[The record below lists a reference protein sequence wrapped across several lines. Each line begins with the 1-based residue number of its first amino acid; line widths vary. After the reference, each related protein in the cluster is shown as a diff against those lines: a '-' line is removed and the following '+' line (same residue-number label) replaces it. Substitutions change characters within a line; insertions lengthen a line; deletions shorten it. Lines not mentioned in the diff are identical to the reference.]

1 VIRPLLAATL
11 LLVGGCSVAAPPP
24 PLAVPPVATPTNV
37 PAPPQQLVAPTGCH
51 LRGTAPLPDPSCTPG
66 VINPAVTPAT
76 LGITICK
83 IGWTTTV
90 RPPTSVTNRIKK
102 DTDFA
107 YGLPAGTKGEL
118 DHLISLELGGAP
130 ADPRNLWV
138 EPGPI
143 PNAKDAI
150 ENRLHTAVCSGQ
162 VSLGDAQ
169 HAIATDWTT
178 ALHVTGVQ

>member
-11 LLVGGCSVAAPPP
+11 LLVGGCSVAAPP
-24 PLAVPPVATPTNV
+24 VATPTSV
-37 PAPPQQLVAPTGCH
+37 PAPPQQLIAPIGCH
-51 LRGTAPLPDPSCTPG
+51 LRGPAPLPDPSCTPG
-66 VINPAVTPAT
+66 VTNPAVTPAT
-76 LGITICK
+76 LGTTICLP
-83 IGWTTTV
+83 GWTATI

-102 DTDFA
+102 DTDVA
-107 YGLPAGTKGEL
+107 YGLPATTKGEL

-150 ENRLHTAVCSGQ
+150 ENKLHTAVCSGS
-162 VSLGDAQ
+162 VSLTAAQ

>member
-1 VIRPLLAATL
+1 VNRPRVLLGGALLITAGATA
-11 LLVGGCSVAAPPP
+11 VAVSSV
-24 PLAVPPVATPTNV
+24 TST
-37 PAPPQQLVAPTGCH
+37 PPQMAPTGCH
-51 LRGTAPLPDPSCTPG
+51 LRGTAPLPDPACTPG
-66 VINPAVTPAT
+66 VVNPAVTPDT
-76 LGITICK
+76 LGTTICK
-83 IGWTTTV
+83 AGWTTTI

-107 YGLPAGTKGEL
+107 YGLPATTKGEL

-150 ENRLHTAVCSGQ
+150 ENKLHTAVCTGS
-162 VSLGDAQ
+162 VSLTAAQ

>member
-1 VIRPLLAATL
+1 
-11 LLVGGCSVAAPPP
+11 
-24 PLAVPPVATPTNV
+24 
-37 PAPPQQLVAPTGCH
+37 
-51 LRGTAPLPDPSCTPG
+51 

-76 LGITICK
+76 LGTTICK

-102 DTDFA
+102 DTDVA
-107 YGLPAGTKGEL
+107 YGLPATTKGEL

-138 EPGPI
+138 EPGSI
-143 PNAKDAI
+143 PNPKDTV
-150 ENRLHTAVCSGQ
+150 ENRLHAAVCSGS
-162 VSLGDAQ
+162 VSLTAAQ